1 LPPARFLG
9 DRFDARQCVFKE
21 RQSNAIVICGM
32 WSHWTRGT
40 DVAMVKLDC
49 RFAKQF
55 CGCVIQRLIFGKGFT
70 HKKSNRQGCC
80 LDGNHQRKVGS
91 NVILTMP
98 FTCMDVL
105 TIEALAC
112 RDGLILEKK
121 IGTTRVLLETDCQ
134 ELVLVSITSACKMN
148 VFTQVWENLM
158 ITQTFL
164 LIPQSLPIFPPFF
177 PTKGLT
183 EVVHPTIA

>member
-1 LPPARFLG
+1 
-9 DRFDARQCVFKE
+9 
-21 RQSNAIVICGM
+21 
-32 WSHWTRGT
+32 
-40 DVAMVKLDC
+40 MVKLAC

-55 CGCVIQRLIFGKGFT
+55 CGCVIQRLIFGKCFT

-80 LDGNHQRKVGS
+80 LDGNHQRKDWIKCNSDDAFYSDGS
-91 NVILTMP
+91 GATGAVLRDHHGW
-98 FTCMDVL
+98 FKGGSARWYATCMDVL

-158 ITQTFL
+158 ITPTFL
-164 LIPQSLPIFPPFF
+164 LLPQSLPIFPPFF